1 MQRYIIRAFTLLL
14 LAGVSACQ
22 PQAELAPQAVKP
34 SGYAVHGVNVVELT
48 RTDGSVRNN
57 QTILVEGDRITAV
70 GDTASLSVPENY
82 QHIDGT
88 GKYLLAGLA
97 EMHGHVPPASG
108 FGQYPDRYLDDVL
121 FMYVANGVTTVRGM
135 LGYPHQLQLKQDIAD
150 GKRIGPTLYLAGP
163 SFNGNSIES
172 PKQATQR
179 VIDQRDEGW
188 DLLKVHPG
196 LTLAEYQAMA
206 KTARDANMEFGG
218 HVPTDVGLEEA
229 LKAGQRTIDHLDGYL
244 EAIDA
249 TNRAASKYEIDY
261 LVALSLRHNVA
272 LVPTQAL
279 WATIIGAADKEALK
293 TYPEIKYVPQQVRDG
308 WFSYLTEP
316 TLGYFNQD
324 NAMVQQQNR
333 QRLIKALYD
342 GGVPMIFGTDAPQ
355 LFSVPGFSAMHEI
368 RMLRDA
374 GIPTAGILHSATVAA
389 GEYFASKDKF
399 GAIAEG
405 QRADFILLN
414 ENPLITPDT
423 LAKNAGV
430 MVAGQW
436 LDRATIDA
444 RLADIAK
451 AYTASADTEQ

>member
-1 MQRYIIRAFTLLL
+1 MSRFITFVIASLSLLFI
-14 LAGVSACQ
+14 SACQ
-22 PQAELAPQAVKP
+22 PQPEALEVKVEP
-34 SGYAVHGVNVVELT
+34 SGYAFHGVNVVTLT
-48 RTDGSVRNN
+48 RTDGNVVAN
-57 QTILVEGDRITAV
+57 QTVLVEGDRITAV
-70 GDTASLSVPENY
+70 GDTATLSVPQNY
-82 QHIDGT
+82 QHIDGRD
-88 GKYLLAGLA
+88 KYLLAGLA

-135 LGYPHQLQLKQDIAD
+135 LGYPHQLQLKRDIAE

-172 PKQATQR
+172 PEQATQR

-196 LTLAEYQAMA
+196 LTLAEYRAIA
-206 KTARDANMEFGG
+206 KTAREAAMDFGG
-218 HVPTDVGLEEA
+218 HVPADVGLEEA
-229 LKAGQRTIDHLDGYL
+229 LNAGQRTIDHLDGYL

-249 TNRAASKYEIDY
+249 TNRAASRYELDY

-272 LVPTQAL
+272 VVPTQAL
-279 WATIIGAADKEALK
+279 WATIIGASDKDALRA
-293 TYPEIKYVPQQVRDG
+293 YPELQYVPQQVRDG
-308 WFSYLTEP
+308 WFGYLEEP

-389 GEYFASKDKF
+389 GEYFADKDKF
-399 GAIAEG
+399 GAIASG
-405 QRADFILLN
+405 QRADFLLLN
-414 ENPLITPDT
+414 DNPLITPET
-423 LAKNAGV
+423 IANHAGV

-444 RLADIAK
+444 RLAEIAA
-451 AYTASADTEQ
+451 AYSVSTDAEQ